1 MVACNNQVNF
11 HSWVTNKVGYTVMR
25 WCAVSGRERGGGQI
39 ENFNWLLLSD
49 KLLHVYVLVVIS
61 TWAYLVL
68 GVMAACVVVV
78 IPSLTVIKHLR
89 EAEHLGTHGFL
100 STKKTTKIFINHYK
114 HLKHHIFHFIR
125 YKYWHCIH
133 VLHSTNKLVN
143 LNDSFEDG

>member
-1 MVACNNQVNF
+1 MWLHAITR
-11 HSWVTNKVGYTVMR
+11 WVTNKVGYTVMR
-25 WCAVSGRERGGGQI
+25 WCAVFGRERGGQI
-39 ENFNWLLLSD
+39 EHFNWLLLSD

>member
-25 WCAVSGRERGGGQI
+25 WCAVSGREGGGQI
-39 ENFNWLLLSD
+39 EHFNWLLLSD

-100 STKKTTKIFINHYK
+100 STKKPTKIFINHYK

>member
-1 MVACNNQVNF
+1 M
-11 HSWVTNKVGYTVMR
+11 G
-25 WCAVSGRERGGGQI
+25 GRGGGQI
-39 ENFNWLLLSD
+39 EHFNWLLLSD

-125 YKYWHCIH
+125 YKY
-133 VLHSTNKLVN
+133 
-143 LNDSFEDG
+143 

>member
-11 HSWVTNKVGYTVMR
+11 YSWVTNKVGYTVMR
-25 WCAVSGRERGGGQI
+25 WCAVFGREGGGQI

>member
-1 MVACNNQVNF
+1 MVCCV
-11 HSWVTNKVGYTVMR
+11 WEG
-25 WCAVSGRERGGGQI
+25 EGGQT
-39 ENFNWLLLSD
+39 EHFNWLLLSN
-49 KLLHVYVLVVIS
+49 KLLHVYVLAVIS

-100 STKKTTKIFINHYK
+100 STKKTTKMFINHYK

-143 LNDSFEDG
+143 LNDSFEDRWVEWKVHRKS

>member
-1 MVACNNQVNF
+1 MVCCV
-11 HSWVTNKVGYTVMR
+11 WDGE
-25 WCAVSGRERGGGQI
+25 GRQI

-100 STKKTTKIFINHYK
+100 STKKNTEIFINHYK
-114 HLKHHIFHFIR
+114 HLKHQIFHFIR
-125 YKYWHCIH
+125 YKYC
-133 VLHSTNKLVN
+133 STQQIN
-143 LNDSFEDG
+143 LSIKMILLKMDRMKSTQKS